1 MLQQGLMITYNK
13 RQTFTSASRGM
24 WNTHNRYMGFIQDK
38 SWCCLQGALTNWK
51 AQQQAAGQ
59 WKSLGLLTGHPQVSH
74 REGALVEVAVRVWK
88 TKTMVRT
95 AWTESWK
102 QEVYLNLEI
111 FQPFIYWHINM
122 GKTILVA
129 TTDLIISRK
138 CAAQSNRQTTVM
150 FAFNQGN
157 TKLACPIQQPNMNA
171 FTFTT
176 VLGLHR

>member
-1 MLQQGLMITYNK
+1 MKQCFYLSLNNK
-13 RQTFTSASRGM
+13 TQTFTSTSRGM

-38 SWCCLQGALTNWK
+38 SWCCLQGPLTNWK

-59 WKSLGLLTGHPQVSH
+59 WKSLGLLTDHPQVSH

-111 FQPFIYWHINM
+111 SQPFIYWHINM

-129 TTDLIISRK
+129 TTDSITSKNVLLK
-138 CAAQSNRQTTVM
+138 ATDKLM
-150 FAFNQGN
+150 FAFTQGN
-157 TKLACPIQQPNMNA
+157 TKLDCLIQQTNMNV

-176 VLGLHR
+176 VFGLT

>member
-1 MLQQGLMITYNK
+1 MKQCFYLSLNTK
-13 RQTFTSASRGM
+13 TQTFNSAGRGM

-38 SWCCLQGALTNWK
+38 SWCWLQGAHANWK

-59 WKSLGLLTGHPQVSH
+59 WKSLGLLTDHPQVSH

-88 TKTMVRT
+88 TKIIMTT

-111 FQPFIYWHINM
+111 FQPLIYWYINV

-129 TTDLIISRK
+129 TTDLSTYRK
-138 CAAQSNRQTTVM
+138 CAGQIDRQTSLC
-150 FAFNQGN
+150 F
-157 TKLACPIQQPNMNA
+157 
-171 FTFTT
+171 
-176 VLGLHR
+176 